1 MRTTAVVFVSIAL
14 ATTLDRGAPS
24 IAHAQ
29 AGIDYQQRGDRYEGV
44 RPRPVSSYDIELIS
58 VRADYEEP
66 SPSLPPTV
74 RVRLFLPDSQQVHI
88 VVRELEFR
96 QYYWL
101 DRAQPRQPWR
111 PGFDNEF
118 AWPSDA
124 VLARLPQPV
133 SLSELGVVA
142 RLGGL
147 EPSADERVAPA
158 ILYHTRPP
166 RTVTA
171 YLLAFK
177 TAADARLVYRVFRE
191 GEPTPLVVGEPL
203 RPRGGRPFVIH
214 WDAARAGRGVY
225 RVVLDGFTLDANRAL
240 QQTVRFAHEPTVQ

>member
-1 MRTTAVVFVSIAL
+1 MRTTVALFVSLAL
-14 ATTLDRGAPS
+14 AMTLDRGAHS
-24 IAHAQ
+24 AAYAQ
-29 AGIDYQQRGDRYEGV
+29 TGIEYQDRGDRYEGV
-44 RPRPVSSYDIELIS
+44 RPRPVSNYDIELIS
-58 VRADYEEP
+58 ARADYEEP
-66 SPSLPPTV
+66 AASLPPTLKV
-74 RVRLFLPDSQQVHI
+74 RFFLPDAQQVNI

-111 PGFDNEF
+111 RGFDNEF

-124 VLARLPQPV
+124 VLGRLPQQV
-133 SLSELGVVA
+133 SLSDLGVVA

-171 YLLAFK
+171 YLLVFK
-177 TAADARLVYRVFRE
+177 TASDARLVYRIFRD
-191 GEPTPLVVGEPL
+191 GESTPLVIGEPL
-203 RPRGGRPFVIH
+203 RPRAGRPFLIH
-214 WDAARAGRGVY
+214 WDAARAGRGIY
-225 RVVLDGFTLDANRAL
+225 RVVLEGFTLDANRAL
-240 QQTVRFAHEPTVQ
+240 QQTVRFAHEPQAQ